1 MKARIFPLLAAAAL
15 AISVPVFH
23 YAEAQTKPSKVKARV
38 ATVDVERCVGE
49 TEDGLRAKAALAKA
63 KDRKQQLI
71 FAMEDEL
78 RILEQKLQQMVAA
91 MQASGATQPSE
102 EVRTMALKYQRM
114 SQEYQVFVKS
124 SERELQILEDKL
136 FRPVEDKVLGIFK
149 CIAQAEG
156 YDLLVD
162 KKSMPITMK
171 PDLDLTER
179 VIKQYNWNTP
189 CGGASATPSASAS
202 AAPSASA
209 KKPAP
214 PPPAL

>member
-1 MKARIFPLLAAAAL
+1 MKTRILPLLAAAAL
-15 AISVPVFH
+15 AISVPVFQQ
-23 YAEAQTKPSKVKARV
+23 AEAQTKPTKVKARV

-63 KDRKQQLI
+63 KDRKQQQI

-78 RILEQKLQQMVAA
+78 RGLEQELQQKVQA

-102 EVRTMALKYQRM
+102 EVRTKALVYQRK
-114 SQEYQVFVKS
+114 SQEYQVFVKT

-136 FRPVEDKVLGIFK
+136 FRPVEDKIAAIFK
-149 CIAQAEG
+149 CIATSEG

-171 PDLDLTER
+171 GDLDLTER

-189 CGGASATPSASAS
+189 CGGGAASSTPSAATP
-202 AAPSASA
+202 APSA
-209 KKPAP
+209 KPAAP

>member
-1 MKARIFPLLAAAAL
+1 MKARILPLLAAAAL
-15 AISVPVFH
+15 AISVPVYQ
-23 YAEAQTKPSKVKARV
+23 YASAQTKPTKVKTRV

-63 KDRKQQLI
+63 KDRKQQQI

-78 RILEQKLQQMVAA
+78 RTLEQELQQKVQA

-102 EVRTMALKYQRM
+102 DVRTRALVYQRK
-114 SQEYQVFVKS
+114 SQEYQVFVKQ

-136 FRPVEDKVLGIFK
+136 FRPVEDKIAAIFK
-149 CIAQAEG
+149 RIAQAEG

-171 PDLDLTER
+171 GDLDLTER
-179 VIKQYNWNTP
+179 VIKEYNW
-189 CGGASATPSASAS
+189 GAPGAASAS
-202 AAPSASA
+202 VSASA
-209 KKPAP
+209 KPVVA

>member
-78 RILEQKLQQMVAA
+78 RVLEQKLQQMVAA

-179 VIKQYNWNTP
+179 VIKEYNWGVP
-189 CGGASATPSASAS
+189 GAASASAS

>member
-1 MKARIFPLLAAAAL
+1 MKARILPLLAAAAL

-23 YAEAQTKPSKVKARV
+23 YAEAQTKPTKVKARV

-49 TEDGLRAKAALAKA
+49 TEDGLRAKASLAKA
-63 KDRKQQLI
+63 KDRKQQQI

-78 RILEQKLQQMVAA
+78 RQLEQDLQQKVQA

-102 EVRTMALKYQRM
+102 EVRTKALVYQRK
-114 SQEYQVFVKS
+114 SQEYQVFVKQG
-124 SERELQILEDKL
+124 ERELQILEDKL
-136 FRPVEDKVLGIFK
+136 FRPVEDKIAAIFK
-149 CIAQAEG
+149 RIAQAEG

-162 KKSMPITMK
+162 RKSMPITMK

-179 VIKQYNWNTP
+179 VIKEYNW
-189 CGGASATPSASAS
+189 GAPGAASAS

-209 KKPAP
+209 KKADAP
-214 PPPAL
+214 PVPAL